1 MGHFQG
7 IGKIVDNGE
16 ENKYR
21 LFRHVGLLSTIPVVL
36 LSGPVIG
43 YFIGI
48 YLDKRWGTAP
58 WLMIFFLI
66 IGFIASVRQTIAV
79 ITKAGSNSK

>member
-7 IGKIVDNGE
+7 IGETVDNGE

-21 LFRHVGLLSTIPVVL
+21 LFRHVGLLTTIPVVL
-36 LSGPVIG
+36 LSGPVVGYLIG
-43 YFIGI
+43 D
-48 YLDKRWGTAP
+48 YLDKRWGTEP

-79 ITKAGSNSK
+79 ITRAGSNSK